1 MTVVD
6 FCVFRSVR
14 VCVYS
19 DEFPHNK
26 IERDDLW
33 VFGYFSTVKWLKI
46 VVYKL
51 YCPIVIVVI
60 FFSVVSW
67 FNLKMCLPFFHILQ
81 VVYFFRGISLRR
93 LKFMRSVVTSS
104 SPNKL
109 RVEWFSPQK
118 PSCIWFVVM
127 VNIHFR
133 LLTNCSKWL
142 RLFYGVDRVKFGQT
156 YIHINECCICF
167 AIDCCHRFFSR
178 IKQNIC
184 D

>member
-60 FFSVVSW
+60 FFSVVS
-67 FNLKMCLPFFHILQ
+67 
-81 VVYFFRGISLRR
+81 
-93 LKFMRSVVTSS
+93 
-104 SPNKL
+104 
-109 RVEWFSPQK
+109 
-118 PSCIWFVVM
+118 
-127 VNIHFR
+127 
-133 LLTNCSKWL
+133 
-142 RLFYGVDRVKFGQT
+142 
-156 YIHINECCICF
+156 
-167 AIDCCHRFFSR
+167 
-178 IKQNIC
+178 
-184 D
+184 